1 MRTLKGLLLNEKLH
15 VGLLPFVFQGQ
26 IILNLFLAI
35 FAPNMGDVFRK
46 LIVYGFLSVVI
57 VVCFFNINYDEL
69 KLQKAFIYSFVIWIT
84 IRTLF
89 EIILGHFT
97 LKSLFDGFIP
107 NVFLCVLFMV
117 GVLSIE
123 TSKRIKFFFQVLFR
137 YVCLVGILS
146 AVYVVYVKAFP
157 NASPDIGNVS
167 YMSIAYFLLTYLAMI
182 ILSFMFETRSRK
194 EFSIL
199 FLCGCSICIAI
210 FVTGCK
216 GAVLCTLF
224 ALLFIGCIFA
234 WRRRK
239 NRILISSCCTCFVLL
254 IIMFA
259 IPDTNSRIHSFVAE
273 VEQNHESQEKSEA
286 EEAEKIDSVGSDMT
300 NSGETENSEQED
312 IKALPEKPII
322 SFINIFNCLEW
333 SQDVY
338 EKGQELVFRHPELG
352 EDLSYDAVISQY
364 VIYTEL
370 CNEDFANGEI
380 SEQQYR
386 DYFSDAEI
394 FIRTSSGVRIYLWA
408 SAINEIIKSPIIG
421 HGLGFYEK
429 KYHLFPHNVILEV
442 WCDFGVFGLIGLLFV
457 ASSFIYITLKIIK
470 CDLSIEHNFSEYLVW
485 ILILSFLPNNMVSG
499 SFYDYC
505 ISCNYFIC
513 VFFALNNLKIS
524 RLKKEQ
530 V

>member
-1 MRTLKGLLLNEKLH
+1 MRTLKGLLQNEKLH

-26 IILNLFLAI
+26 IILNLFLTI

-84 IRTLF
+84 IRTIF

-97 LKSLFDGFIP
+97 CKGLFDEFIP
-107 NVFLCVLFMV
+107 NVFLCVLFVV

-123 TSKRIKFFFQVLFR
+123 TSKRVKYFFQVLFR
-137 YVCLVGILS
+137 YVCLVGMLS
-146 AVYVVYVKAFP
+146 ALYVVYVKAFP

-167 YMSIAYFLLTYLAMI
+167 YMSIAYFLVTYLAMI

-239 NRILISSCCTCFVLL
+239 NRILISSCCTYFVLI

-259 IPDTNSRIHSFVAE
+259 IPDTNSRIHLFVAE

-286 EEAEKIDSVGSDMT
+286 EEAEKIDSVGSEMT

-322 SFINIFNCLEW
+322 SFTNIFNCLEW

-338 EKGQELVFRHPELG
+338 KKGQELVFRLPELG

-380 SEQQYR
+380 SEQQYW
-386 DYFSDAEI
+386 DYFTDAEI
-394 FIRTSSGVRIYLWA
+394 FIRTSSGARIYLWA
-408 SAINEIIKSPIIG
+408 SAINEIINSPIIG

-442 WCDFGVFGLIGLLFV
+442 WCDFGVFGLVGLFFV
-457 ASSFIYITLKIIK
+457 AASFFYITFKIIQ
-470 CDLSIEHNFSEYLVW
+470 CDLTIEHNFSEYLVW
-485 ILILSFLPNNMVSG
+485 ILLLSFLPNNMVSG
-499 SFYDYC
+499 SFYDYSM
-505 ISCNYFIC
+505 SCNYLIC
-513 VFFALNNLKIS
+513 VFMTINIRQQKNGTRTK
-524 RLKKEQ
+524 
-530 V
+530 